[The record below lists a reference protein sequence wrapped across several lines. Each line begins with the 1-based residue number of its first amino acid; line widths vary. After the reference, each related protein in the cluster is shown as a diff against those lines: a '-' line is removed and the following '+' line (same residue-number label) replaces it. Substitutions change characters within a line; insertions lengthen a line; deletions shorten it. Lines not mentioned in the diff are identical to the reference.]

1 MNSPKST
8 TWFGLPL
15 LGALFLC
22 ACATASSAD
31 LAPSPRGESSSPIR
45 AALRA
50 TELQPLAIGNSW
62 SYRGTMAGQPVSRT
76 VTIERIEDGFFV
88 DDASGRLKLDSEGL
102 RDDKRY
108 LLKEPIACGH
118 KWMAVLSVTSTERYE
133 IVETDLA
140 VDTPKGRFEGCVQVR
155 AHNRIDANRALES
168 DWFFAPGVGIV
179 RIETRLR
186 EGDRQIPQS
195 RIELVDYRLAQP

>member
-31 LAPSPRGESSSPIR
+31 LAPSPRVESSRPIR

-108 LLKEPIACGH
+108 LLKEPIARGH

-168 DWFFAPGVGIV
+168 DWLFAPGVGIV